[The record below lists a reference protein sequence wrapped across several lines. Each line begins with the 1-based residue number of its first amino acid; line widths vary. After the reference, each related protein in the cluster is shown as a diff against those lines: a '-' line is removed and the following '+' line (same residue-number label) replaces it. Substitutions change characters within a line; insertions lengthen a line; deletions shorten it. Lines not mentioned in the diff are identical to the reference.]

1 MKIQI
6 SKRELIVLFML
17 INLLLIG
24 SIVYIKIK
32 INNLSTYGI
41 GGTVDKISLPY
52 TNKSIRDLNLNSKA
66 FIIYNPVG
74 RIVVAGKNQNLRF
87 APASTVKIMT
97 STLIIEDLPLDKIIN
112 VSGIL
117 DVEGSKMKLF
127 EGENI

>member
-74 RIVVAGKNQNLRF
+74 RIVVAGNDAARVLASADGGLETFVEKMNGKAQDLQLNNTKF
-87 APASTVKIMT
+87 FDPAGYSDDNYTT
-97 STLIIEDLPLDKIIN
+97 
-112 VSGIL
+112 
-117 DVEGSKMKLF
+117 
-127 EGENI
+127 